1 MASGYEKCLDE
12 IAKAGGEGITRD
24 TAQDILDQV
33 DTRRERV
40 MREQGLDRDAA
51 IRQAAKELGDE
62 ARMAAAIEKR
72 NALLNRQAREARR
85 TRIENAP
92 NVVDGM
98 RAEIHGINTPT
109 KGGRFSAQ
117 AEWRALQDEYQAGM
131 ARDLQKAGLFK
142 VARGGTKDEA
152 IGREMFELSK
162 GADGKPGIS
171 GDKEALQV
179 AQIFHRYQSLAK
191 EGVNKVGGWIGDY
204 AGYITRTSHDADK
217 IRQAGLDAWKAEIL
231 LKLDQDRTFEGVD
244 NRDGFLN
251 STWHALTTGVHI
263 GKDGP
268 VGLKDPAFTG
278 PGNAAKKASQERLL
292 HFKDAQ
298 SWIDYNKQFG
308 HGSLLRSLMSNLERS
323 ARLTAIMRRFGTN
336 PRAEFEQDLRHFQ
349 ESLRETDPEQVAKVQ
364 NWRQALQNRFDVLDG
379 TSSIPVNRQAAR
391 IASLVRLDESMAKLG
406 GVALTHL
413 SAGMTR
419 AAELRHHGIG
429 FLENYGDYAKSFFR
443 GRGRSTD
450 TKEVADLL
458 HAGLD
463 GLVNDIRSRFDPDD
477 GLPGRAS
484 SIANTY
490 FKYTGLTYL
499 YDAMRSGAEMLLS
512 RHLGRNLQH
521 GFGALPDE
529 LRTMLTAYDVSPEE
543 WEMLRGVPDHTQ
555 AHGRTFLTPD
565 AGERVD
571 TAAMEAALRD
581 RGAIPDGAKQDG
593 VDRAVADG
601 RQALAMKLHAYI
613 NDTGGRAMISP
624 GVEERAILLQ
634 GTRPGTPAGEAL
646 RFLAQFKLWPT
657 ALVTRGLGRE
667 IYSTRTG
674 TQAAI
679 GIAHMAAAGAAF
691 GYLRM
696 VISDLASGRN
706 PRNPMDPATAIAAIA
721 QGGGLGIFGDFLFGQ
736 TSRFGHSFAETLAG
750 PVLGEG
756 VSALMDMWNNMKQVA
771 VSAAEGNPR
780 QSKAAA
786 KNLSADAFRTTMNQ
800 LPFANLFY
808 ARAIFEYF
816 FTHQIQEAMSP
827 GYLRRYEQS
836 VRRNTGQTFWL
847 SPSTGKASWPT
858 FSPGN

>member
-1 MASGYEKCLDE
+1 MASGYQKCLDE
-12 IAKAGGEGITRD
+12 IARAGGEGITRD
-24 TAQDILDQV
+24 MAQDILDQV
-33 DTRRERV
+33 DQRRERV
-40 MREQGLDRDAA
+40 QREQGLDRDSA

-85 TRIENAP
+85 TRIESAP

-98 RAEIHGINTPT
+98 RAEIHGINTPM

-131 ARDLQKAGLFK
+131 ARELQKAGLFK

-162 GADGKPGIS
+162 GKAGRPGVT

-217 IRQAGLDAWKAEIL
+217 IRQAGLARWKADIL
-231 LKLDQDRTFEGVD
+231 PRLDQERTFEGVTD
-244 NRDGFLN
+244 REGFLN

-278 PGNAAKKASQERLL
+278 PGNAAKKASQERTL

-298 SWIDYNKQFG
+298 AWIDYNKQFG

-336 PRAEFEQDLRHFQ
+336 PRAEFENDLRHFQ
-349 ESLRETDPEQVAKVQ
+349 EALRETDPEQVAKVQ
-364 NWRQALQNRFDVLDG
+364 AWRQALQNRFDALDG

-419 AAELRHHGIG
+419 AAELRHHGVG
-429 FLENYGDYAKSFFR
+429 FLESYGDYGKSFFR
-443 GRGRSTD
+443 GRGRGETQ
-450 TKEVADLL
+450 EIADLL

-477 GLPGRAS
+477 GLPGRAA

-490 FKYTGLTYL
+490 FKATGLTYL

-512 RHLGRNLQH
+512 RHLGRNLEH
-521 GFGALPDE
+521 GFADLPPE
-529 LRTMLTAYDVSPEE
+529 LQTMLGAYDVSPDE
-543 WEMLRGVPDHTQ
+543 WEMLRGVQDHAQ
-555 AHGRTFLTPD
+555 AGGRTFLTPD
-565 AGERVD
+565 AAERVD
-571 TAAMEAALRD
+571 PAAMEEALRG
-581 RGAIPDGAKQDG
+581 RGAIPENAEQDG
-593 VDRAVADG
+593 IDRAVANG

-634 GTRPGTPAGEAL
+634 GSRPGTPAGEAL

-667 IYSTRTG
+667 IYSSRTG
-674 TQAAI
+674 QQAAI
-679 GIAHMAAAGAAF
+679 GIIHMAVAGAAF

-696 VISDLASGRN
+696 VLSDLASGRN
-706 PRNPMDPATAIAAIA
+706 PRNPKDPATAVAAIA

-756 VSALMDMWNNMKQVA
+756 ASALMDMWNNMKQVA
-771 VSAAEGNPR
+771 VSAAEGEPR
-780 QSKAAA
+780 QAKAAA
-786 KNLSADAFRTTMNQ
+786 KNLSADAFRTTINQ
-800 LPFANLFY
+800 VPFANLFY
-808 ARAIFEYF
+808 ARSIFEYL
-816 FTHQIQEAMSP
+816 FTHQVQEAMSP

-847 SPSTGKASWPT
+847 SPSTGKMTAPT